1 MKNTPENI
9 AQLKNAL
16 KKLHP
21 EQIKFLERLYFL
33 VQQYKA
39 DKDKI
44 CLASTKGTIRGYL
57 AALYQMKIIDTSDA
71 QILYLKY
78 AEGILMSI

>member
-21 EQIKFLERLYFL
+21 EQIRYLERLHFL
-33 VQQYKA
+33 IQQYKA
-39 DKDKI
+39 DRDRI
-44 CLASTKGTIRGYL
+44 CFASTKGIIRGYL
-57 AALYQMKIIDTSDA
+57 AALYQMEIIDTSDA